1 MIKHDYDTSSPAWNA
16 DKCMRTWHFL
26 IDLTQSISTSGEVI
40 KVHHQLSDLRIASAQ
55 TVLSGASYLESQNL
69 FEQVFRLYDK
79 GASAISWPEALQI
92 WVVYLTKFV
101 NRFGS
106 RKLERARDLFEEA
119 IVSASTRKGGHE
131 YAHPQLRLLYIM
143 YSQMEEKHSLA
154 RHALRVLSRAV
165 KAVQEEDRADM
176 FRLYI
181 VKMATLF
188 GVTKAR
194 PIYEEALSSLTK
206 PEDVLEFA
214 VRYAAMETRVGEVD
228 RARGI
233 YHQTCQVAD
242 PRRRGI
248 FEIFW
253 TSWND
258 MELTHGSEDTLRDM
272 LRGKRSVHLN
282 QKGVIIDEDALVNGS
297 SNALQ
302 RMVKAKNTNVDKTIG
317 ASAEGSAQPVKN
329 WRHTR

>member
-1 MIKHDYDTSSPAWNA
+1 MDTYTKAVQTVDPWRATNGRPHTLWLAFARYYEDAGDLDSARRVLDRAVSDPEGFKSSEDLAAVWCEYAEMELRCNTPEAAREVLIRATTQPDRKLREDAKRRRGETSSNMAAIVGAGAGNTMIKHDYDTSSPAWNA
-16 DKCMRTWHFL
+16 YKCMRTWHFL

-69 FEQVFRLYDK
+69 FEQAFRLYDK

-143 YSQMEEKHSLA
+143 YSQMEEKHSNA
-154 RHALRVLSRAV
+154 RHALRVLSRTV
-165 KAVQEEDRADM
+165 KAVQEEERADM

-181 VKMATLF
+181 VKIATLF
-188 GVTKAR
+188 SG
-194 PIYEEALSSLTK
+194 
-206 PEDVLEFA
+206 
-214 VRYAAMETRVGEVD
+214 
-228 RARGI
+228 
-233 YHQTCQVAD
+233 
-242 PRRRGI
+242 
-248 FEIFW
+248 
-253 TSWND
+253 
-258 MELTHGSEDTLRDM
+258 
-272 LRGKRSVHLN
+272 
-282 QKGVIIDEDALVNGS
+282 
-297 SNALQ
+297 
-302 RMVKAKNTNVDKTIG
+302 
-317 ASAEGSAQPVKN
+317 
-329 WRHTR
+329 